1 MPDGHVLLVI
11 LKLQQNICVVS
22 TELVSAKRTLIEMIC
37 QAIEILSSQNLNAK
51 TLGGVRLKH

>member
-37 QAIEILSSQNLNAK
+37 QAIEILSSQNLNANS
-51 TLGGVRLKH
+51 LRGVRLKH